1 MGLEV
6 ATNFNELNPLFP
18 LATDAR
24 SEGDDHLRMLKVCA
38 QTVFPGLA
46 GRFGRVQAKA
56 AAYNLAATD
65 NQTTLNCTA
74 GLTISGLAVATAG
87 NGFAFWIYA
96 NGGAVVF
103 DPSGAELVNG
113 AASVTVADGHLAYVV
128 CTGTAWFLVSF
139 ANTGGNAANVFAV
152 GTPTADSHAMNHAQ
166 FVDGWISDFATWTC
180 TTAGV
185 AGSLNADGSQNVAP
199 VAAQFTVPGDQTATF
214 GKGLKLKFTQTSVKY
229 GYVKSSSHAA
239 GTTTVTLMENMDYQM
254 VIAAITL
261 NKFSFGAPGD
271 FPKEFAYLNPFIPTT
286 GAPTTIVPLGKFTM
300 FGGQV
305 RAHMDTT
312 LTNIGTCVS
321 YLFSLPIA
329 ALNSN
334 VNGSGNEIAAAGHMV
349 SIRPYTTNSALVY
362 PFKYDG
368 TFLITNG
375 YRIAA
380 SVVYTHV

>member
-1 MGLEV
+1 MELFLNRIFATLAAGIDDVTTTLPLTTGHGARFGTIGSGNKVRIVFLDAANNVSEV
-6 ATNFNELNPLFP
+6 AYMTAITGDTATITRAQDGSTAVAHLAGDRIDARVGKITLEGMLQVAMIHEATSKATPVDADELP
-18 LATDAR
+18 LAD
-24 SEGDDHLRMLKVCA
+24 S
-38 QTVFPGLA
+38 
-46 GRFGRVQAKA
+46 
-56 AAYNLAATD
+56 AATFGLKKLTWA
-65 NQTTLNCTA
+65 NLKTA
-74 GLTISGLAVATAG
+74 LQ
-87 NGFAFWIYA
+87 
-96 NGGAVVF
+96 
-103 DPSGAELVNG
+103 
-113 AASVTVADGHLAYVV
+113 ADG
-128 CTGTAWFLVSF
+128 WVSDP
-139 ANTGGNAANVFAV
+139 N
-152 GTPTADSHAMNHAQ
+152 
-166 FVDGWISDFATWTC
+166 TWTC

-199 VAAQFTVPGDQTATF
+199 VAAVFTVPGDQTATF
-214 GKGLKLKFTQTSVKY
+214 GKGVKLKFTQTTVKY
-229 GYVKSSSHAA
+229 GYVKSATYSAPD
-239 GTTTVTLMENMDYQM
+239 TTVTLMGNMDYQM
-254 VIAAITL
+254 VVAAITL

-334 VNGSGNEIAAAGHMV
+334 VNGSGNEIAVAGHMV
-349 SIRPYTTNSALVY
+349 SIRPYTANSALVY

-375 YRIAA
+375 YRIVA
-380 SVVYTHV
+380 SVVYTPV